1 MSEIILNGVDYSLI
15 LYAGSTRY
23 VLTDIAKNLGWD
35 EGDSEMS
42 TRITFALKDEKTK
55 YGYPSKL
62 LKLGRKCIVRAK
74 CGSMDEEVAR
84 GKIVNWQRK
93 TTSSEKLITIK
104 CYGPLIAFKSQV
116 HLFFEAG
123 MTTKA
128 IFRALCKECGV
139 NIGSYK
145 GPNKKHGKTCYK
157 SKSVSNAVT
166 ELLDDA
172 KKHGSSKFV
181 VTEKNDKVVVL
192 PYGYNSAVWQ
202 FTREHIIST
211 EHTRSTEKIV
221 TRVRVI
227 GQSDKEGRAP
237 VEATINGKTKYGI
250 RQKLVTRSK
259 DDDLSKAK
267 SSAKDILDDEGDV
280 DDTISITT
288 VDVPFLHKGEKVHI
302 KFGTMNGYYFVCGV
316 SHDAS
321 TQQMTMKLKTE
332 KSVKKK

>member
-1 MSEIILNGVDYSLI
+1 MSEIILNGVEYSLI
-15 LYAGSTRY
+15 LYAGSKKFI
-23 VLTDIAKNLGWD
+23 LTNIAKNLGWD

-42 TRITFALKDEKTK
+42 TRITFALKDEKTE

-74 CGSMDEEVAR
+74 CGSKDEEVAR

-93 TTSSEKLITIK
+93 TTSGEKLITIK

-116 HLFFEAG
+116 HLFFDAG

-128 IFRALCKECGV
+128 IFNALCKECGV
-139 NIGSYK
+139 KIGSYK

-157 SKSVSNAVT
+157 SKAVTNAVT

-172 KKHGSSKFV
+172 KKHGSSKYFI
-181 VTEKNDKVVVL
+181 TEKKDKVVVK
-192 PYGYNSAVWQ
+192 PYGFNSAVWQ
-202 FTREHIIST
+202 FTKEHIIT
-211 EHTRSTEKIV
+211 TDHTRSTEKIV

-237 VEATINGKTKYGI
+237 VEATLNGKTQYGI

-267 SSAKDILDDEGDV
+267 SSAQDILDDEGDV
-280 DDTISITT
+280 DETITITT
-288 VDVPFLHKGEKVHI
+288 VDVPFLHKGEKVHV
-302 KFGTMNGYYFVCGV
+302 KFGTMNGNYYVFGV

-332 KSVKKK
+332 KFVKRK

>member
-1 MSEIILNGVDYSLI
+1 MSELSLNDVEYSLI
-15 LYAGSTRY
+15 LYAGKTKY
-23 VLTDIAKNLGWD
+23 VLTDIAKDLGWD

-42 TRITFALKDEKTK
+42 TRITFALKEEKTK

-74 CGSMDEEVAR
+74 CGSTDEEVAR

-93 TTSSEKLITIK
+93 VSSGEKLITIK
-104 CYGPLIAFKSQV
+104 CYGPMIAFKSQV

-128 IFRALCKECGV
+128 IFKALCKECSV
-139 NIGSYK
+139 KIGTYK

-157 SKSVSNAVT
+157 SKSVTNAVT
-166 ELLDDA
+166 ELFDDA
-172 KKHGSSKFV
+172 KKHGSSKYV
-181 VTEKNDKVVVL
+181 VTERKDKVVVL
-192 PYGYNSAVWQ
+192 PYGYNSSAWQ
-202 FTREHIIST
+202 FTNEHIISAD
-211 EHTRSTEKIV
+211 HTRSTEKIV

-237 VEATINGKTKYGI
+237 VEATLNGKTKYGI

-267 SSAKDILDDEGDV
+267 SSAQDILDEEGDV
-280 DDTISITT
+280 DVNISITA
-288 VDVPFLHKGEKVHI
+288 VDVPFLHKGERIHVA
-302 KFGTMNGYYFVCGV
+302 FGTMNGNYYVSGV

-321 TQQMTMKLKTE
+321 TRQMTMKLKTE